1 MNLFSDYTLVIRTL
15 KDSELANNCL
25 PESLLI
31 ERQGDLTTWYSP
43 FDYVNSQAKIVIVGI
58 TPGHQQA
65 ANALLKARD
74 VLLANGTEEQARK
87 EAKVFAS
94 FSGAMRNNLVNL
106 LDAIG
111 INNALNIDSTKA
123 LFEDKSALA
132 HFTSALRY
140 PVMVNGKNY
149 SGTPSMI
156 ATPFLKNQLING
168 FGAEC
173 QALPNAIYVPLGPK
187 VTEAMQYLVKEGLLK
202 ADNVIDGLPHPSGA
216 NAERISYFLQKKS
229 KEALSVKTNADKLDT
244 ARILAINKVK
254 ALTI

>member
-1 MNLFSDYTLVIRTL
+1 MNLFSDYTPVIRTL

-74 VLLANGTEEQARK
+74 VLLANGTEEQAK
-87 EAKVFAS
+87 QEAKVFAS
-94 FSGAMRNNLVNL
+94 FSGAMRVNLVNM
-106 LDAIG
+106 LDFVG
-111 INNALNIDSTKA
+111 INKVLNIDSTNG
-123 LFEDKSALA
+123 LFNEKSTLA

-140 PVMVNGKNY
+140 PVMVKGKNY
-149 SGTPSMI
+149 NGTPSMI
-156 ATPFLKNQLING
+156 RTPFLRDQLKRWLS
-168 FGAEC
+168 AEC
-173 QALPNAIYVPLGPK
+173 QSLPNAIYVALGP
-187 VTEAMQYLVKEGLLK
+187 VVIEALHLLEKEGIL
-202 ADNVIDGLPHPSGA
+202 DSERIIGLPHPSPA
-216 NAERISYFLQKKS
+216 SNERINYFLHKKK
-229 KEALSVKTNADKLDT
+229 KEALSVKTNADKLDE
-244 ARILAINKVK
+244 ARFLAINKVK